1 MSGGSLLHG
10 VHGGIDTQSLE
21 TILEFKDADLIGGV
35 GVIATGLRS
44 GRGAG
49 TDTVTSRL
57 DNRDLRYYN
66 NSSSL
71 SNFVLPQTTY
81 RTNKTNRSFK
91 SGNGYGL
98 MGAFGHNGRGGTMGG
113 ASGVLTVNGHS
124 GGHVG
129 SISAIPQLHCNLTQN
144 GAGQNLHLLN
154 QLSAQRQQHN
164 MSQR

>member
-1 MSGGSLLHG
+1 M
-10 VHGGIDTQSLE
+10 
-21 TILEFKDADLIGGV
+21 IGGL
-35 GVIATGLRS
+35 GAIATGLRS
-44 GRGAG
+44 SRGAG
-49 TDTVTSRL
+49 TDTGTSRL

-98 MGAFGHNGRGGTMGG
+98 MGAFGHNGRGGTLGG
-113 ASGVLTVNGHS
+113 VSGVLTVNNGHSGGHS

-129 SISAIPQLHCNLTQN
+129 SISAIP
-144 GAGQNLHLLN
+144 
-154 QLSAQRQQHN
+154 
-164 MSQR
+164 